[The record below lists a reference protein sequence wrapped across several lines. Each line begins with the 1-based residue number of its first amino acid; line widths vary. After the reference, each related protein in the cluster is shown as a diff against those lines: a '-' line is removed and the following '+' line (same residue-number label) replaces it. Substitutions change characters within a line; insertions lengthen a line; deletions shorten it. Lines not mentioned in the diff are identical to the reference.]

1 MLRYFVRRVY
11 KKYLGLIH
19 GNGIKS
25 IVTNVF
31 SATSDKIRCNPLYLA
46 VLAHDNN
53 VNKRHCSGHAALITL
68 MIAVIFRSRRM
79 VTMCLE
85 TDQTRSP
92 NSVRWSWSLLES
104 HGCDKNSSVRYMAFV
119 THLYEAAVAWWRN
132 GNAFWPC
139 WTAKLYYI
147 QWSSFCWRPWKTSH
161 VRLVGKHNY
170 GLAMTIQYM
179 HWRWRVWWRHLISS
193 HEIYYSIHCSHTI
206 HPKTMN
212 NSN

>member
-53 VNKRHCSGHAALITL
+53 VNKRHGSGHAALITL
-68 MIAVIFRSRRM
+68 TIAVIFRSRRM

-85 TDQTRSP
+85 TAQTRSP
-92 NSVRWSWSLLES
+92 NSVRWSWSLES

-119 THLYEAAVAWWRN
+119 THLYEAAV
-132 GNAFWPC
+132 
-139 WTAKLYYI
+139 T
-147 QWSSFCWRPWKTSH
+147 
-161 VRLVGKHNY
+161 
-170 GLAMTIQYM
+170 
-179 HWRWRVWWRHLISS
+179 
-193 HEIYYSIHCSHTI
+193 
-206 HPKTMN
+206 
-212 NSN
+212 